1 MQRSV
6 LERFRSAFSARRESV
21 LAWLSSDPDARN
33 RCLAGRT
40 ESEIC
45 VVDELTEAIAC
56 TETGEFGQCDR
67 CDGEVE
73 LELLR
78 TDFTTSV
85 CLSCLEEEEL
95 RTLEQD
101 LELAARV
108 QQQLFPRFVPAL
120 AGVEFAAHVRPARFV
135 GGDYYDFFP
144 FADNT
149 QGAVVADV
157 MGKGLAASMLMSN
170 LQASIRILGPMYED
184 PSDLLARLNELFRYN
199 VAMTGFI
206 SILVVKVDPDKNCLR
221 YASAGHNPAVL
232 WRSESGRIDYLDP
245 TGPAIG
251 LVHDPGYKSS
261 VTSLSAGDILIMYT
275 DGVTESRDKNGR
287 ELGVSGIEA
296 VIRGGSLRSAAE
308 LVDDV
313 RVRLED
319 HSNGESIDD
328 TTLLVVK
335 RLPIRESKEPR
346 GALGR
351 DYMVAANT
359 VVEGG
364 LST

>member
-6 LERFRSAFSARRESV
+6 LEKFRRAFSARRESV
-21 LAWLSSDPDARN
+21 LDWLSSDAVARE
-33 RCLAGRT
+33 RCLAGRV

-45 VVDELTEAIAC
+45 VIDELTEAIKC

-73 LELLR
+73 IELLR
-78 TDFTTSV
+78 SDFTTRV
-85 CLSCLEEEEL
+85 CLSCLEEGEL

-120 AGVEFAAHVRPARFV
+120 TGVEFAAHVKPARFV

-184 PSDLLARLNELFRYN
+184 PAALLGRLNELFRYN

-206 SILVVKVDPDKNCLR
+206 SILVIKVDPDKDCLR

-232 WRSESGRIDYLDP
+232 RRANDGRIDHLAP

-251 LVHDPGYKSS
+251 LVYDPDYTST
-261 VTSLSAGDILIMYT
+261 VTRLSPGDVLVMYT
-275 DGVTESRDKNGR
+275 DGVTESRNEDGH
-287 ELGVSGIEA
+287 ELGLSGIES
-296 VIRGGSLRSAAE
+296 VVRGAGLRSAVE

-313 RVRLED
+313 RLRLEQ
-319 HSNGESIDD
+319 HTSGVASDD

-335 RLPIRESKEPR
+335 RVSDVAADEVR
-346 GALGR
+346 GAVAR
-351 DYMVAANT
+351 DHLVANHRL
-359 VVEGG
+359 EGG
-364 LST
+364 VST